1 MRFAQLAEKAAFLKN
16 DKSEV
21 KTMCK
26 IPEELQKE
34 TLLNNIRSL
43 MKTMKLTA
51 QQAMEALEI
60 PPAKQKELLLL
71 I

>member
-1 MRFAQLAEKAAFLKN
+1 
-16 DKSEV
+16 
-21 KTMCK
+21 MCK